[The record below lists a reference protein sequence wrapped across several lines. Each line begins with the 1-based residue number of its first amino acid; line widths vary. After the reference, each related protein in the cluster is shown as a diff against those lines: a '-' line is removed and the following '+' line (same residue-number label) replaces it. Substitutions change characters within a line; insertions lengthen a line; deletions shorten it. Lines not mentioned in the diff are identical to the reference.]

1 MNQLTKE
8 DRINT
13 VFGGGGHVVILGAG
27 ASIATTILRP
37 ESNGKVLPSMLNL
50 IEIVGLQDLVNSIP
64 SYLHSRNF
72 EVLFSRISRIKKYQK
87 IASEIESRVY
97 DYFNNMKLPDE
108 PTIYDYSVLSL
119 RPRDL
124 IASFNW
130 DPFLMQAHARNRHV
144 GDLPPLAFLHGN
156 VAVGYSNVDKGF
168 GFPGMTLR
176 KTLQYYKPSK

>member
-1 MNQLTKE
+1 MNPLTKE

-72 EVLFSRISRIKKYQK
+72 EVLFSRISRIKKYQTMGWN
-87 IASEIESRVY
+87 EYSR
-97 DYFNNMKLPDE
+97 
-108 PTIYDYSVLSL
+108 
-119 RPRDL
+119 
-124 IASFNW
+124 
-130 DPFLMQAHARNRHV
+130 
-144 GDLPPLAFLHGN
+144 
-156 VAVGYSNVDKGF
+156 
-168 GFPGMTLR
+168 
-176 KTLQYYKPSK
+176 